1 MRNLKLLGVDVEE
14 HRHLDSSEI
23 VEWFHHVEE
32 ETWICTVL
40 RSGEIC
46 EEDEAVGWI
55 SGGVTAS
62 KVSYDGE
69 LLAICSGDQSLVLMR
84 TSSWDL
90 VTEVNLAANA
100 RGCAWRRDDA
110 FLAVFLENG
119 HVFVFNPDGVQ
130 EAVSEK
136 ALTEVVGCCSFSRP
150 GGLIAAGIPSSGQ
163 VRFYERNCLRH
174 LRSDFQSSAKQ
185 MSDLSFNATGS
196 LLALLDEEPKRLLI
210 YFFSNYRWYLKQD
223 IGLPDT
229 VQSLIWDAENA
240 LKIRAYTNVGESISF
255 EFSWSTIVSSDET
268 NTAAVVDGQ
277 SILLT
282 HLRNQIIPP
291 PMCSED
297 IVLERS
303 ISQVFFARG
312 EGVLYALL
320 SDGQLVD
327 VQSKDQVASL
337 SPGVFPRMPCISRAA
352 SRLVIVAGGKGA
364 DESLQVY
371 ETSPGAPAELIAE
384 HPMDTGV
391 ADVVSSTSAKGFF
404 FVATKGK
411 RLFRVSPSGDMEAV
425 PSSESA
431 DILSFATC
439 EFQSSLSSSEYLLLL
454 CGGGLLKV
462 LDWQT
467 GREGTISDECTSF
480 DATSKFLVYSTRSN
494 VIHTVYL
501 EHQEHPKSFPSL
513 EDILMSPGPKS
524 EIVPGRPIDRGS
536 KIVKALS
543 DQMRVVLQAPR
554 GNLECFVP
562 RPMAVSQLQNKIR
575 DRDYRG
581 AFKLCREQRLDG
593 DLIVAEDFDANKFV
607 DEVGHPTRLS
617 VFVSQLSLV
626 ALEKVGDAL
635 LAAMGRDNVKYVH
648 TVVTTLMSFE
658 PPRVGAA
665 LRAISQNTEGESE
678 EAMMDYLLILSK
690 NQEEVYAAAL
700 ATYDLRLASLV
711 VAHSQ
716 LDPKA
721 HREELES
728 LQALP
733 ELNRKFEIASR
744 VGKFDEALQF
754 LRVFETSDVV
764 IKFACEHELYASAI
778 PLFAG
783 DSDSVK
789 VVKEAYALSCMKK
802 CLYAEAAG
810 LYQSTGEFMKAA
822 EAYLESG
829 DYLMSMSS
837 ARLELSGEQLDSFL
851 REVATRMESES
862 KPRDAAYVL
871 SECLAEREAAVDVL
885 CSAGEWRHAFDIST
899 RHKELGLIEGLVVPQ
914 MVLSHESR
922 ITELSEL
929 NIKLTERSRRLQVVR
944 DLKSRRRE
952 REDDE
957 SSDVFPESDAGSM
970 VSDFTFGSQ
979 TSQATDLTGPSLA
992 IGSTSA
998 KREKYAARKRAK
1010 AQKKRKR
1017 IVQGHPQEEE
1027 YLVEYLRNAIIL
1039 EQSVADIVDLIM
1051 AFVFVGRMDEAGNL
1065 QRSLIEVLN
1074 TCGSFP
1080 EDVLEGKDHVHQ
1092 RSWVLHML
1100 IIEEN
1105 SPQ

>member
-1 MRNLKLLGVDVEE
+1 MRNLTLLEVDVQE
-14 HRHLDSSEI
+14 HRDLDWSEV

-32 ETWICTVL
+32 ETWICKVF

-46 EEDEAVGWI
+46 EEEEAVGWI
-55 SGGVTAS
+55 SGGVTAA
-62 KVSYDGE
+62 KVSNDGE
-69 LLAICSGDQSLVLMR
+69 LLAICSGEQSLILMR
-84 TSSWDL
+84 TSSWEL
-90 VTEVNLAANA
+90 VTEVNLAAKA

-130 EAVSEK
+130 EAVSEE
-136 ALTEVVGCCSFSRP
+136 ALPEVVGCCSFSRP
-150 GGLIAAGIPSSGQ
+150 GGLIAAGIPSSGE
-163 VRFYERNCLRH
+163 VKFYERNCLRH

-185 MSDLSFNATGS
+185 MSDLSFNATGG
-196 LLALLDEEPKRLLI
+196 LLAILDEEPKRLLI
-210 YFFSNYRWYLKQD
+210 YYFSNYKWYLKQD
-223 IGLPDT
+223 IALPAT
-229 VQSLIWDAENA
+229 VQSLSWDAENA
-240 LKIRAYTNVGESISF
+240 LKIRAYTNVEDVISF
-255 EFSWSTIVSSDET
+255 TFSWSTIVSSDES

-282 HLRNQIIPP
+282 HLQNQIVPP
-291 PMCSED
+291 PMCSEE
-297 IVLERS
+297 IAFERS

-320 SDGQLVD
+320 SDGQIVD
-327 VQSKDQVASL
+327 VQSKEQVASL
-337 SPGVFPRMPCISRAA
+337 SPDSFPRMPCLSRAA
-352 SRLVIVAGGKGA
+352 NRLIVVAGAKGA
-364 DESLQVY
+364 DESIQVY
-371 ETSPGAPAELIAE
+371 DTSPGAPAELIAQ

-391 ADVVSSTSAKGFF
+391 ADVVSSASTNGFF

-411 RLFRVSPSGDMEAV
+411 RVFRVSPSGDMEAV
-425 PSSESA
+425 PASESA
-431 DILSFATC
+431 DILSFAPC
-439 EFQSSLSSSEYLLLL
+439 EFRSSSSCSEYLLLL

-462 LDWQT
+462 LDWET

-480 DATSKFLVYSTRSN
+480 DSSSKFLVYSTRSN
-494 VIHTVYL
+494 VIHTVSL
-501 EHQEHPKSFPSL
+501 EHQEHPKSILSL
-513 EDILMSPGPKS
+513 ADILTGLAQES
-524 EIVPGRPIDRGS
+524 ETVPGRPIDRGS
-536 KIVKALS
+536 KIVKALN
-543 DQMRVVLQAPR
+543 DEMRVVLQAPR
-554 GNLECFVP
+554 GNLECFIP
-562 RPMAVSQLQNKIR
+562 RPMAVSQLQKKIR
-575 DRDYRG
+575 DQDYRG

-593 DLIVAEDFDANKFV
+593 DLIVSVDFDANKFV

-617 VFVSQLSLV
+617 IFISQLSLV

-635 LAAMGRDNVKYVH
+635 LAAMGRDTVKFIH
-648 TVVTTLMSFE
+648 TIVTTLMSFE
-658 PPRVGAA
+658 PPRVSAA
-665 LRAISQNTEGESE
+665 LRAISQNAAGESE

-716 LDPKA
+716 LDPRA

-744 VGKFDEALQF
+744 VGKFNEALQF

-778 PLFAG
+778 LLFDG
-783 DSDSVK
+783 DSESVK
-789 VVKEAYALSCMKK
+789 VVKEAYALSCMEK

-810 LYQSTGEFMKAA
+810 LYQSTGHFLKAA

-829 DYLMSMSS
+829 DYLMSMSC

-851 REVATRMESES
+851 RQVATRLESES

-871 SECLAEREAAVDVL
+871 SECLGEPEAAVEVL

-899 RHKELGLIEGLVVPQ
+899 RHKALRLVEGLVVPQ
-914 MVLSHESR
+914 MVLSLESR

-929 NIKLTERSRRLQVVR
+929 NVKLTERSGRLQVVR

-957 SSDVFPESDAGSM
+957 SSDIFPESDAGSM
-970 VSDFTFGSQ
+970 VSDFTFGSH
-979 TSQATDLTGPSLA
+979 TSQATDLTGPSLT

-1027 YLVEYLRNAIIL
+1027 YLVEYLRNAVIL
-1039 EQSVADIVDLIM
+1039 EQSVDDVVDLIM
-1051 AFVFVGRMDEAGNL
+1051 AFVFVRRMDEAANL
-1065 QRSLIEVLN
+1065 QRYKVSV
-1074 TCGSFP
+1074 S
-1080 EDVLEGKDHVHQ
+1080 
-1092 RSWVLHML
+1092 S
-1100 IIEEN
+1100 
-1105 SPQ
+1105 